1 MVPRLRPSARPLFR
15 HPPMSFFS
23 FPPSLSS
30 IILMFDIIEIDRPRS
45 FHFLLGSRMTD
56 PRIELQTLTRRCN
69 EALILTSLKRGAKHG
84 YQLALD
90 LEERGGSRFA
100 LKHGTLYP
108 ILHDLEKRGLIEGAW
123 SDEGPRGKR
132 KSYRLTRTGA
142 AYTRGLRKE
151 WGILMSELADLL
163 REEDS

>member
-1 MVPRLRPSARPLFR
+1 
-15 HPPMSFFS
+15 
-23 FPPSLSS
+23 
-30 IILMFDIIEIDRPRS
+30 
-45 FHFLLGSRMTD
+45 MTD

-132 KSYRLTRTGA
+132 KSYRLTRAGA

-151 WGILMSELADLL
+151 WEILMSELADLL